1 MTSHSGIATIHH
13 RIQGALMFS
22 RHVSCH
28 LKPIKREELT
38 QMFDREILPLL
49 QKQNGF
55 NDEVVFVDPDG
66 RQVLAISLWDSKES
80 ADRYS
85 RETYP
90 QVLKTLA
97 RVIEGTP
104 QVRNYEVAFSTAHK
118 TVAAN

>member
-1 MTSHSGIATIHH
+1 MYA
-13 RIQGALMFS
+13 
-22 RHVSCH
+22 RHVSCQ

-80 ADRYS
+80 AESYS

-90 QVLKTLA
+90 HVLKTLA
-97 RVIEGTP
+97 RVVEGTP
-104 QVRNYEVAFSTAHK
+104 QGRSYEVAFSTAHK
-118 TVAAN
+118 SVAAI

>member
-1 MTSHSGIATIHH
+1 MYA
-13 RIQGALMFS
+13 
-22 RHVSCH
+22 RHVSCQ

-80 ADRYS
+80 AESYS

-97 RVIEGTP
+97 RVVEGTP
-104 QVRNYEVAFSTAHK
+104 QVRSYEVAFSTAHK
-118 TVAAN
+118 SVAAI